1 MQPEDL
7 EMAGKLGLSALLG
20 GLVGFERELHHQSAG
35 LRTHMVVALGSC
47 LIMLVSIHMNDLS
60 ANKSDPARIAAQV
73 VAGVGFLGAGA
84 IMRSGLSVRGLTT
97 AACLWTVA
105 GIGLAVGSGFWKPAV
120 MTTLMVLIATYVF
133 QKLEIR
139 LTKGRY
145 LRKFVVQARESAA
158 LVAALEGILQRSG
171 STVREI
177 DIQRNIVEK
186 KMSVSI
192 TASCPEDHDVDKLS
206 RAFGELPDVEKVEID

>member
-1 MQPEDL
+1 
-7 EMAGKLGLSALLG
+7 MAGKLGLSALLG
-20 GLVGFERELHHQSAG
+20 GVVGFERELHYQSAG

-47 LIMLVSIHMNDLS
+47 LIMMVSIHMGDLS
-60 ANKSDPARIAAQV
+60 AGKSDPGRIAAQV

-105 GIGLAVGSGFWKPAV
+105 GMGLAVGSGYWRAAI
-120 MTTLMVLIATYVF
+120 MTTLMVLVATYVF

-139 LTKGRY
+139 LTRGRY
-145 LRKFVVQARESAA
+145 LRKFVVQGRESTA
-158 LVAALEGILQRSG
+158 LVAALEGILQQSG

-186 KMSVSI
+186 RMTVSI

-206 RAFGELPDVEKVEID
+206 RAFSVLPDVEKVEID

>member
-1 MQPEDL
+1 
-7 EMAGKLGLSALLG
+7 MAGKLGLSALLG

-35 LRTHMVVALGSC
+35 LRTHMIVALGSC
-47 LIMLVSIHMNDLS
+47 LVMLVSIHMGDLS
-60 ANKSDPARIAAQV
+60 AGKSDPGHIAAQV

-105 GIGLAVGSGFWKPAV
+105 GMGLAVGSGYWKAAV
-120 MTTLMVLIATYVF
+120 VTTLMVLVATYVF
-133 QKLEIR
+133 QKLEFR
-139 LTKGRY
+139 LSKGRY

-158 LVAALEGILQRSG
+158 LVAALEGILQKSG

>member
-1 MQPEDL
+1 
-7 EMAGKLGLSALLG
+7 
-20 GLVGFERELHHQSAG
+20 
-35 LRTHMVVALGSC
+35 
-47 LIMLVSIHMNDLS
+47 
-60 ANKSDPARIAAQV
+60 
-73 VAGVGFLGAGA
+73 
-84 IMRSGLSVRGLTT
+84 
-97 AACLWTVA
+97 
-105 GIGLAVGSGFWKPAV
+105 
-120 MTTLMVLIATYVF
+120 MTTLMVLVATYVF

-139 LTKGRY
+139 LSKGRY

-158 LVAALEGILQRSG
+158 LVGALEGILQKAG